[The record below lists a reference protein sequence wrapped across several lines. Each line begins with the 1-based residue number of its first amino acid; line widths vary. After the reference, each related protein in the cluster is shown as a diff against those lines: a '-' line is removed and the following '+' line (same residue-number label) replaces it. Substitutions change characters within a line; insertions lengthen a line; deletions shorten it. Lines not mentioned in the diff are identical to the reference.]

1 MKEELLKILNMVKD
15 GSIEVEEAAEL
26 IEAFYDNPQ
35 PKSTSQNSRK
45 KLVIK
50 VNSSDGDKVNVKIPM
65 GLIKIAKVM
74 IPLALAKEGKMK
86 DEEIN
91 QIMQFINNIDF
102 DQFEGEELINVDSAD
117 GDVVKIYIE

>member
-35 PKSTSQNSRK
+35 PKSTNQNPRK

>member
-15 GSIEVEEAAEL
+15 GSIVVEEAAEL

-35 PKSTSQNSRK
+35 PKSTNQNPRK